1 MEKSDSNEIL
11 DTGNLV
17 ASTRATRTPVGTA
30 SRATTTATTTA
41 APAPATTVAPATTAA
56 ETEQIKLVNV
66 PVTDDNVAFNLVIS
80 FLNLAQRRGV
90 YTIDESAKIWECVK
104 RFQRPS

>member
-17 ASTRATRTPVGTA
+17 ASTK
-30 SRATTTATTTA
+30 
-41 APAPATTVAPATTAA
+41 APATTVAPAA

-66 PVTDDNVAFNLVIS
+66 PVTDDNVAFNLIIS